1 MQTHPVKGLCERQ
14 SSLAS
19 CRGDKWVKMC
29 YREPETKNAISW
41 KKREIKEL
49 LCAITSLR
57 KEEKIVY
64 PLPLRLFRS
73 CNGLIQRARIRS
85 VFFRFFKRSF
95 LNLTDL
101 PLILFSSL
109 FLTNHII
116 IFPTNI
122 VIRILWYSNNDDQ
135 LRSVICNFQIRSFYT

>member
-19 CRGDKWVKMC
+19 CRGDKWVKMR

-64 PLPLRLFRS
+64 HLPLRLFRS

-85 VFFRFFKRSF
+85 VFFRFFKSSF